1 MSVKYYV
8 TSIIILVISLL
19 VHTCK
24 FSTSGNDDQN
34 GREEVVDVSHFSIEI
49 YPKVDGSTST
59 HPLQVII
66 ACEILG
72 VEYNWFDWWDG
83 TMRVWP
89 SDDDPSKQDI
99 VEYIRQIQH
108 RGTHGSYVN
117 LITDSVDI
125 IIVAREPSQDELY
138 LADSLGVSLNTK
150 AIALDAFVF
159 ILNIENPVIDLS
171 VDQIIGIYTGNIT
184 NWRDVGGINAAIN
197 PYQRNKNSGS
207 QELME
212 ALVMQGIPMVD
223 APQMI
228 EFGMM
233 GPINRLVSDPYG
245 IGYTVYFFNQ
255 FMAPRERIKVCAV
268 NGIKPDP
275 LTISSG
281 TYIYTTKVY
290 AAIRSNLDSDSTA
303 FTFWRWLHTQA
314 GQKIVGLSGYVPFVE
329 K

>member
-1 MSVKYYV
+1 MSVKFCLLFIV
-8 TSIIILVISLL
+8 ILMLSLL

-24 FSTSGNDDQN
+24 FSTNDYDDQN
-34 GREEVVDVSHFSIEI
+34 GGEEVVDVSHFSIEN

-66 ACEILG
+66 ACEILS
-72 VEYNWFDWWDG
+72 VEYDWFDSWDG

-89 SDDDPSKQDI
+89 SDEDPSKQNI

-108 RGTHGSYVN
+108 SGTHGSYVN

-138 LADSLGVSLNTK
+138 LADSVGVTLNTG

-159 ILNIENPVIDLS
+159 ILNIENPVKFLT

-184 NWRDVGGINAAIN
+184 NWQDVGGINATIN

-228 EFGMM
+228 LFGMM
-233 GPINRLVSDPYG
+233 GPINRLTSDPYG

-268 NGIKPDP
+268 NEIKPDP
-275 LTISSG
+275 ISISSG

-303 FTFWRWLHTQA
+303 FTFWRWLQTQA

>member
-1 MSVKYYV
+1 MSVKFYLSFIV
-8 TSIIILVISLL
+8 FLMLSLL

-24 FSTSGNDDQN
+24 FSTNGNNDQN
-34 GREEVVDVSHFSIEI
+34 GQEEVVDVSHFSIEN

-66 ACEILG
+66 ACEILS
-72 VEYNWFDWWDG
+72 VEYDWFDSWDG

-89 SDDDPSKQDI
+89 SDEDPSKQNI

-108 RGTHGSYVN
+108 SGTHGSYVN

-125 IIVAREPSQDELY
+125 IIAAREPSQDELY
-138 LADSLGVSLNTK
+138 LSDSLGVTLNTK

-159 ILNIENPVIDLS
+159 ILNIENPVNNLTI
-171 VDQIIGIYTGNIT
+171 DQIIGIYTGNIT
-184 NWRDVGGINAAIN
+184 NWQDVGGINAAIN

-228 EFGMM
+228 LFGMM
-233 GPINRLVSDPYG
+233 GPINRLTSDPYG

-268 NGIKPDP
+268 NEIKPDP
-275 LTISSG
+275 LSISSG

-290 AAIRSNLDSDSTA
+290 TAIRSNLSSDSTA
-303 FTFWRWLHTQA
+303 FTFWRWIQTQA

>member
-1 MSVKYYV
+1 MSVKFYL
-8 TSIIILVISLL
+8 SIIVILMLSLL

-24 FSTSGNDDQN
+24 ISTNGNDDQN
-34 GREEVVDVSHFSIEI
+34 GLEEVVDVSYFSIEN

-66 ACEILG
+66 ACMILG
-72 VEYNWFDWWDG
+72 VEYDWFDALDG
-83 TMRVWP
+83 TTRVWP
-89 SDDDPSKQDI
+89 SDEDPSKQHI

-108 RGTHGSYVN
+108 SGTHGSYVN

-125 IIVAREPSQDELY
+125 IIAAREPSQDELY
-138 LADSLGVSLNTK
+138 LADSVGVTLNTR

-159 ILNIENPVIDLS
+159 ILNIENPVNNLT

-184 NWRDVGGINAAIN
+184 NWQDVGGINAAIN

-228 EFGMM
+228 LFGMM
-233 GPINRLVSDPYG
+233 GPINRLISDPYG

-255 FMAPRERIKVCAV
+255 FMAFRERIKVCAV
-268 NGIKPDP
+268 NGIKPD
-275 LTISSG
+275 LISIYSG

-303 FTFWRWLHTQA
+303 FTFWKWLQTQA
-314 GQKIVGLSGYVPFVE
+314 GQRIVGLSGYIPFVE

>member
-1 MSVKYYV
+1 MSVKFYLSFIV
-8 TSIIILVISLL
+8 ILMLSLL
-19 VHTCK
+19 FHTCK
-24 FSTSGNDDQN
+24 FSTNGNDDKN
-34 GREEVVDVSHFSIEI
+34 GQEEVVDVSHLSIEN

-66 ACEILG
+66 ACEILS
-72 VEYNWFDWWDG
+72 VEYDWFDSWDG
-83 TMRVWP
+83 TMRAWP
-89 SDDDPSKQDI
+89 SDEDPSKQNI
-99 VEYIRQIQH
+99 VEYIRQIRH
-108 RGTHGSYVN
+108 SGTHGSYVN

-138 LADSLGVSLNTK
+138 LADSVGVTLNTG

-159 ILNIENPVIDLS
+159 ILNIENPVNNLT

-184 NWRDVGGINAAIN
+184 NWQDVGGINAAIN

-228 EFGMM
+228 LLSMM
-233 GPINRLVSDPYG
+233 GPINRLTSDPYG

-268 NGIKPDP
+268 NEIKPDP
-275 LTISSG
+275 ISISSG

-303 FTFWRWLHTQA
+303 FTFWRWLQTKA

>member
-1 MSVKYYV
+1 MSVKFYLSFIV
-8 TSIIILVISLL
+8 FLMLSLL
-19 VHTCK
+19 LHTCK
-24 FSTSGNDDQN
+24 FSTNNNDDQN
-34 GREEVVDVSHFSIEI
+34 GREEVVDVSHFSIEN

-66 ACEILG
+66 ACEILS
-72 VEYNWFDWWDG
+72 VEYDWFDSWDG

-89 SDDDPSKQDI
+89 SDEDPSKQNI

-108 RGTHGSYVN
+108 SGTHGSYVN

-125 IIVAREPSQDELY
+125 IIAAREPSQDELY
-138 LADSLGVSLNTK
+138 LSDSLGVTLNTK

-159 ILNIENPVIDLS
+159 ILNIENPVNNLTI
-171 VDQIIGIYTGNIT
+171 DQIIGIYTGNIT
-184 NWRDVGGINAAIN
+184 NWQDVGGINAAIN

-228 EFGMM
+228 LFGMM
-233 GPINRLVSDPYG
+233 GPINRLTSDPYG

-268 NGIKPDP
+268 NEIKPDP
-275 LTISSG
+275 LSISSG

-290 AAIRSNLDSDSTA
+290 TAIRSNLSSDSTA
-303 FTFWRWLHTQA
+303 FTFWRWIQTQA

>member
-1 MSVKYYV
+1 MSVKFCLLFIV
-8 TSIIILVISLL
+8 ILMLSLL

-24 FSTSGNDDQN
+24 FSTNDYDDQN
-34 GREEVVDVSHFSIEI
+34 GGEEVVDVSHFSIEN

-66 ACEILG
+66 ACEILS
-72 VEYNWFDWWDG
+72 VEYDWFDSWDG

-89 SDDDPSKQDI
+89 SDEDPSKQNI

-108 RGTHGSYVN
+108 SGTHGSYVN

-125 IIVAREPSQDELY
+125 IIAAREPSQDELY
-138 LADSLGVSLNTK
+138 LADSVGVTLNTR

-159 ILNIENPVIDLS
+159 ILNIENPVNNLT

-184 NWRDVGGINAAIN
+184 NWQDVGGINAAIN

-228 EFGMM
+228 LFGMM
-233 GPINRLVSDPYG
+233 GPINRLTSDPYG

-268 NGIKPDP
+268 NEIKPDP
-275 LTISSG
+275 ISISSG

-303 FTFWRWLHTQA
+303 FTFWRWLQTQA